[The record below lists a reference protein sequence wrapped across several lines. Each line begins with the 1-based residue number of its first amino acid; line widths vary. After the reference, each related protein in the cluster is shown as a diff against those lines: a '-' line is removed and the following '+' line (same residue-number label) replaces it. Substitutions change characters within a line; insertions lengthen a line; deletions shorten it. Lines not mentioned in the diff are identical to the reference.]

1 MSGGAEVAG
10 GATRVVPAQRSY
22 RGNVARLAA
31 AQKSNRGAAAYSRF
45 VNRPL
50 GRRLAA
56 LADLAGLSPDQV
68 TLLSAGTS
76 ATGIALLALL
86 APSPGAALLVAG
98 CLVLG
103 YALDAADG
111 QLARLQGRG
120 GSAGE
125 FFDHMVDAA
134 KTSALHLCVLVGLY
148 RHGWSARGAVLLLP
162 LAYAAVA
169 AVFFFGIILAE
180 QLRRQL
186 TGARRGPDATRQP
199 LLRSLV
205 VLPNDYGLLC
215 VVFLLWGWT
224 TAFLWVYG
232 FLLLA
237 NAAYLVAGCARWYL
251 ELSGLDRAAR
261 PQPAPLP
268 APDPLLTT
276 LKDVPA

>member
-1 MSGGAEVAG
+1 MTQELTHEPTAVAPS
-10 GATRVVPAQRSY
+10 AVPPPDAARSY
-22 RGNVARLAA
+22 RANLRLLAA

-56 LADLAGLSPDQV
+56 LADVVGLSPNGV
-68 TLLSAGTS
+68 TGLSALAS
-76 ATGIALLALL
+76 AAAIAVLALARPT
-86 APSPGAALLVAG
+86 APVGVLIGLL
-98 CLVLG
+98 LVLG

-125 FFDHMVDAA
+125 FLDHMVDAA
-134 KTSALHLCVLVGLY
+134 KTSSLHLAVLVSLY
-148 RHGWSARGAVLLLP
+148 RYGHSGNGALLLLP
-162 LAYAAVA
+162 IGYAFVA

-186 TGARRGPDATRQP
+186 TQARRGPDAARQP
-199 LLRSLV
+199 LLRALV

-215 VVFLLWGWT
+215 VVFLFWGAQ
-224 TAFLWVYG
+224 TAFLGVYA

-237 NAAYLVAGCARWYL
+237 NALYLVAGTVRWYREMSL
-251 ELSGLDRAAR
+251 LDRAAR
-261 PQPAPLP
+261 TAATTGETTTREDAPA
-268 APDPLLTT
+268 
-276 LKDVPA
+276 